1 MQSPPPMPPRSP
13 TGFSGEMRATLDPSR
28 VPEAVARL
36 LQERGNNE
44 DWKARHAQRL
54 AVAENEIE
62 EIKDVLQGIALKLA
76 TIQQQIAIAETRVN
90 TTVSVVG
97 VVWIL
102 LTFAFGVWVALRR

>member
-1 MQSPPPMPPRSP
+1 MPPRSP
-13 TGFSGEMRATLDPSR
+13 TGFSGEMRATIDPGR